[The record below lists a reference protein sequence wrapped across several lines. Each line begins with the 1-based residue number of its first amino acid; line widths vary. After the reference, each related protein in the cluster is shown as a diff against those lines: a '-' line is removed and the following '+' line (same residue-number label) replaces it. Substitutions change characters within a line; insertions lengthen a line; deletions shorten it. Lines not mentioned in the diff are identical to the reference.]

1 VKSPQL
7 LCRIHDLHPR
17 KQLGQNF
24 LADPATAQAIVDR
37 AGVGPDDVVVEIGPG
52 LGALTLPLARTVR
65 TVIAIEKDR
74 TLARILREELLGA
87 GVANVQVIEA
97 DVLETDLAALAGAA
111 GRPLTVLGN
120 LPYNVSSQVVVRLIA
135 ARQQIPRAVL
145 MFQKELAARLRA
157 APGGR
162 DYGRITAMLRYCA
175 AIRRVATVT
184 AQRFFPA
191 PKVDSEV
198 LEICFRPPAAYPE
211 HDEARLFRL
220 IAAAFGQRRKTLKNA
235 LSAADLQ
242 CAPEAIRRALT
253 QAGIDPA
260 RRAETLSPEEFV
272 ALEASL
278 PRSAPR
284 SDALGTS

>member
-1 VKSPQL
+1 MKSPQL
-7 LCRIHDLHPR
+7 LCRIHDLHPQ

-24 LADPATAQAIVDR
+24 LADPATAQMIVDR
-37 AGVGPDDVVVEIGPG
+37 AGLEPDDAVVEIGPG
-52 LGALTLPLARTVR
+52 LGALTFLLARTVR
-65 TVIAIEKDR
+65 SVVAIEKDPA
-74 TLARILREELLGA
+74 LARILGEALLDA
-87 GVANVQVIEA
+87 GVGNVRIVEA
-97 DVLETDLAALAGAA
+97 DVLATDLAAIARSA
-111 GRPLTVLGN
+111 GRALTVVGN
-120 LPYNVSSQVVVRLIA
+120 LPYNVSSQIVVRLIA
-135 ARQQIPRAVL
+135 TRPQIARAVL
-145 MFQKELAARLRA
+145 MFQKELASRLRA

-175 AIRRVATVT
+175 VVRRVATV
-184 AQRFFPA
+184 AAARFFPT

-198 LEICFRPPAAYPE
+198 LEIDFRPPRVYPA

-242 CAPEAIRRALT
+242 VGPGAIAHALV

-272 ALEASL
+272 ALETRL
-278 PRSAPR
+278 PRAVSR
-284 SDALGTS
+284 REG